1 VATDKNAD
9 KLGRILALDVGSRR
23 IGLAVTN
30 ELGTAQGLPTL
41 ERTSRRRDIEILGK
55 IARKHGVAAIVV
67 GRPLHMSGDQSP
79 QADKAETF
87 AELLREKLKLPVHLV
102 DERLTSWQANEI
114 LDEQGLS
121 RIERKG
127 KVDQIAA
134 VLILESYLSQQKGPA
149 T

>member
-1 VATDKNAD
+1 
-9 KLGRILALDVGSRR
+9 
-23 IGLAVTN
+23 
-30 ELGTAQGLPTL
+30 
-41 ERTSRRRDIEILGK
+41 
-55 IARKHGVAAIVV
+55 
-67 GRPLHMSGDQSP
+67 MSGDQSP